1 MNFKIA
7 TLAFFILGIVACT
20 QSNKSEKAEMYEYS
34 ELASLMRD
42 MVAFSEDA
50 KSKLQNGDSITAIPS
65 QLWDLQKAKGTRDEH
80 LESTFQA
87 LTEPYLNSLKGI
99 ERGDSQVYY
108 YNQSIQAC
116 KSCHSS
122 YCGGP
127 LVVINKLP
135 IQE

>member
-1 MNFKIA
+1 MKLKFAVLI
-7 TLAFFILGIVACT
+7 FISLGVFACT
-20 QSNKSEKAEMYEYS
+20 QSTKSEKAEMYEYS

-50 KSKLQNGDSITAIPS
+50 KVKLLNGDSITSIPS
-65 QLWDLQKAKGTRDEH
+65 AIWELKKAKGTRDEH
-80 LESTFQA
+80 LESTFQS
-87 LTEPYLNSLKGI
+87 LTNPYLNALKGI
-99 ERGDSQVYY
+99 ERGDSQLYY

-127 LVVINKLP
+127 LVVIDKLP